1 LRPVPGEVWKK
12 AAAAWAL
19 VIAAT
24 GLLPTQGVVH
34 SVSGGRDDL
43 LTSAG
48 HFAAYAI
55 LAALLLASAGGSRTG
70 GSRTGGPSSG
80 SRRSAAR
87 PLAAAWLLAAAL
99 GALIEVVQGPLP
111 YGDAQVWDV
120 VVNGAGAA
128 LGLAVFSVA
137 ARARARG

>member
-55 LAALLLASAGGSRTG
+55 LAVLLLVSAGGSRTG
-70 GSRTGGPSSG
+70 GRLAGGPRTG
-80 SRRSAAR
+80 SRRSAGRA
-87 PLAAAWLLAAAL
+87 LAAAWLLAAAL
-99 GALIEVVQGPLP
+99 GALIELVQGPLP
-111 YGDAQVWDV
+111 YRDAQVWDV

-128 LGLAVFSVA
+128 LGLAVFSAA